1 MLGVT
6 SLPIVVLKG
15 ERGKLPAV
23 EGVASPMFTRVA
35 LPMSAIDPA
44 CVLMLEGLLSP
55 PERVQGN
62 VGPSAA
68 QSDAMEVCAFE
79 ACPNVVTEAEG
90 EEVPSLK
97 GSDGCSSSSF
107 TISAGPN
114 DLAANGDVT
123 GGRDIGRGPSAD
135 NGDKDPALMTSALTT
150 RTLPLTGV
158 MIMGASLRKSLAKL
172 ALDMYEFLEEAA
184 ETAETPERCEGA

>member
-6 SLPIVVLKG
+6 SLPIVVLNG
-15 ERGKLPAV
+15 ERGKLPGV
-23 EGVASPMFTRVA
+23 RGVASPTFTRVA

-68 QSDAMEVCAFE
+68 QSDAMEVCPIDG
-79 ACPNVVTEAEG
+79 CPNVVTDAEG
-90 EEVPSLK
+90 EELPSEK
-97 GSDGCSSSSF
+97 GLDGCSSSSWR
-107 TISAGPN
+107 TSAGPK
-114 DLAANGDVT
+114 DLAAKGDVT

-135 NGDKDPALMTSALTT
+135 MGDKDPVLITSALTT

-158 MIMGASLRKSLAKL
+158 TIMGASLRKSLAKL
-172 ALDMYEFLEEAA
+172 ALDM
-184 ETAETPERCEGA
+184 